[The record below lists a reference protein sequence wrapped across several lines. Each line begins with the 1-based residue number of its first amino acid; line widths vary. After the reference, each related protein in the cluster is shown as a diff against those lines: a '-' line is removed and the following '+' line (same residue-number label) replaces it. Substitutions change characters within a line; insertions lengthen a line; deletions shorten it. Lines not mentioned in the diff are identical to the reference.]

1 MQGSAQ
7 MKRRAAQDFDACYES
22 LCATQGLAPVAA
34 VRLGLS
40 QGVLDFNGDAI
51 SFPDWAPILSA
62 LSVNK
67 QLHHV
72 SVRSCYLS
80 SLGSQGVQSNN
91 HLFNCKKQKR
101 IYIYCLI

>member
-7 MKRRAAQDFDACYES
+7 MRRRAAQDFEACYEF

-34 VRLGLS
+34 VRSGLS

-62 LSVNK
+62 LAINK

-72 SVRSCYLS
+72 GVRSCYIAR
-80 SLGSQGVQSNN
+80 LGSQGW
-91 HLFNCKKQKR
+91 LFHSYLNVG
-101 IYIYCLI
+101 II